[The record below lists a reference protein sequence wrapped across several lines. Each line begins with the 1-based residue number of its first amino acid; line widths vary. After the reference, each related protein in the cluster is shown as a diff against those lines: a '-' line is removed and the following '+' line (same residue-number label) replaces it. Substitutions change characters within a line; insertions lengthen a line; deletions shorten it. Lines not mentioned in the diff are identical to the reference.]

1 MLTKQPKRGAVDKE
15 LETRKKSGMQSLVM
29 MLVGACLAVMIGVFL
44 YLSPF
49 FNQKNSVPLNAPLE
63 VVPLSE
69 SEVQQSF
76 EFYEVLPEQEFRSIP
91 EGVSVQDD
99 RQDTPQELTVD
110 EVVYKERKDADKSEA
125 LDEIVVVEENATYDD
140 PVPIINIEPVSTY
153 ILQIRSYNNADEADR
168 RRAEVLMTGVDAEVV
183 KRGDGMGGTL
193 YQVVSVPFISK
204 EAAMTAY
211 KRLQS
216 NGIDSVVVEQKR

>member
-15 LETRKKSGMQSLVM
+15 LETRKKSGMHSLIM
-29 MLVGACLAVMIGVFL
+29 MLVGACLAVMIGAFL

-49 FNQKNSVPLNAPLE
+49 FNQKSTAPLNAPLE
-63 VVPLSE
+63 VVPLTE
-69 SEVQQSF
+69 SQMQQQSF

-91 EGVSVQDD
+91 DGVSVQDEI
-99 RQDTPQELTVD
+99 QETLQELMVD
-110 EVVYKERKDADKSEA
+110 EVVHKQGNTDSEA

-140 PVPIINIEPVSTY
+140 PVPMMNIEPVSTY

-168 RRAEVLMTGVDAEVV
+168 RRADVLMTGVDAEVV

-193 YQVVSVPFISK
+193 YQVVSVPFMSK